1 MTTEQLLATLKDL
14 ATKLSPGYI
23 DRKIEAN
30 MKRDKDIFVQFQKDQ
45 LAAGLSSLEKQLT
58 PSYLT
63 DSFFKTTKRARQYA
77 KYKQDKAKKP
87 TIRYGKPVGFTPA
100 TGDTPNLYITGQ
112 YYKGLT
118 VTKVAFANGK
128 ADIEIGNVDAK
139 LGNIADKYGREVLGV
154 SKKLLEFYHEWYTR
168 LLLEDEFNELL

>member
-77 KYKQDKAKKP
+77 STNRIKRKSQLYDMESQL
-87 TIRYGKPVGFTPA
+87 VLHQQLA
-100 TGDTPNLYITGQ
+100 TRQTFI
-112 YYKGLT
+112 
-118 VTKVAFANGK
+118 
-128 ADIEIGNVDAK
+128 
-139 LGNIADKYGREVLGV
+139 
-154 SKKLLEFYHEWYTR
+154 
-168 LLLEDEFNELL
+168 